1 MTARIRFLNV
11 SAEPETGAVKAVRWL
26 GSSTVV
32 RVLRVVLIAEFKKT
46 DLRGVIMISAGKT
59 VALVAY
65 FIVVFTNVPL
75 QDVGV
80 GSQQGIDA
88 AKIE

>member
-1 MTARIRFLNV
+1 
-11 SAEPETGAVKAVRWL
+11 
-26 GSSTVV
+26 
-32 RVLRVVLIAEFKKT
+32 
-46 DLRGVIMISAGKT
+46 MISAGKT

-75 QDVGV
+75 QDVDV
-80 GSQQGIDA
+80 DSQQGIDA